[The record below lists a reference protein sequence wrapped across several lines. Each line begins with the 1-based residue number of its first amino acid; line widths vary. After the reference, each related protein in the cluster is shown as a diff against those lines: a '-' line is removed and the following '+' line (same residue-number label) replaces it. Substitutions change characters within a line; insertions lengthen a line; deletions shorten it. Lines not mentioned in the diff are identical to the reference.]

1 MNVTTRPELVMISNM
16 TDLVNKEHETDTTMI
31 LAISSSVLL
40 VVLANAYVL
49 YWIRNKNRTL
59 VDTMIVLDCVANI
72 GGMLGMFFTYP
83 RRIWADPHYCTLM
96 LVVRWFFII
105 LNRVIPVTIAIYRY
119 VMVCQGKDRF
129 CFCLLR
135 VETSRS
141 V

>member
-16 TDLVNKEHETDTTMI
+16 TDLVNKEHETDMTMI

-49 YWIRNKNRTL
+49 CWIRNKNRTL

-119 VMVCQGKDRF
+119 VMVCQGKDKF
-129 CFCLLR
+129 YFLQSL
-135 VETSRS
+135 
-141 V
+141 